1 METKS
6 KNDVELESENLVN
19 RIARV
24 DIFSLTPKTFFDQ
37 YQKTGTPVTIT
48 GLLAQEQDWNLD
60 YLCNELGNRAVPIRR
75 YGRDRYKQ
83 DKRNW
88 KSIGSGVV
96 TQDIPFKEYAEML
109 RNGQAHENDIYL
121 GKGTLKN
128 TPLADT
134 HSLKVMGEKLG
145 LTPAT
150 DYRLYMGLGGHTS
163 SMHYDIADGTLVQ
176 LHGAKK
182 VVLFPPT
189 QTDNL
194 YPFSVYVHLRHGFKL
209 RCCYSRVCPENPDM
223 QSFPKFQ
230 EAIPYKCEVV
240 INQGEILYI
249 PAYWWHEITTL
260 GNEMVC
266 SVSRF
271 WRVYPTSRAVFS
283 WSRWR
288 AILGNVLA
296 LPHLLINLAIA
307 LTSSNRQQKIR
318 QILSML

>member
-6 KNDVELESENLVN
+6 KNDVKLVKESLVN
-19 RIARV
+19 QIPRV
-24 DIFSLTPKTFFDQ
+24 DISLLTPTTFFDQ
-37 YQKTGTPVTIT
+37 YQKTGTPVIIT

-60 YLCNELGNRAVPIRR
+60 YLCNKLGNRAFPIRR

-96 TQDIPFKEYAEML
+96 TQNIPFKEYAEML
-109 RNGQAHENDIYL
+109 RDRQAHENDIYL

-134 HSLKVMGEKLG
+134 QSLRVIGEKLG

-150 DYRLYMGLGGHTS
+150 DYRLYMGPGGHTS
-163 SMHYDIADGTLVQ
+163 SMHYDTADGTLVQ

-182 VVLFPPT
+182 VVLFSPA
-189 QTDNL
+189 QTCNL
-194 YPFSVYVHLRHGFKL
+194 YPFPMHIHLRHGFKL
-209 RCCYSRVCPENPDM
+209 RCWYSRVCPENPDL
-223 QSFPKFQ
+223 QSFPKFH
-230 EAIPYKCEVV
+230 EAIPYKCEVI

-249 PAYWWHEITTL
+249 PAYWWHETTTL
-260 GNEMVC
+260 GKEMAC
-266 SVSRF
+266 SVTRF
-271 WRVYPTSRAVFS
+271 WHVYPTSRAVFS

-288 AILGNVLA
+288 SIIGNVLA
-296 LPHLLINLAIA
+296 LPHLLMNLALA
-307 LTSSNRQQKIR
+307 LTSSNRQEKLR
-318 QILSML
+318 QIFYML

>member
-6 KNDVELESENLVN
+6 KNDVELGKKSLVN
-19 RIARV
+19 QIPRV
-24 DIFSLTPKTFFDQ
+24 NISSLTPKQFFDQ
-37 YQKTGTPVTIT
+37 YQETGTPVIIT

-60 YLCNELGNRAVPIRR
+60 YLCNKLGNREVPIRH
-75 YGRDRYKQ
+75 YGRDRHKQ

-96 TQDIPFKEYAEML
+96 TQNIPFTEYAEML

-150 DYRLYMGLGGHTS
+150 DYRMYMGSRGHTS

-182 VVLFPPT
+182 VVLFPPA
-189 QTDNL
+189 QTPNL
-194 YPFSVYVHLRHGFKL
+194 YPFPVYVHLLHGFKL
-209 RCCYSRVCPENPDM
+209 RCYYSRVCPENPEL
-223 QSFPKFQ
+223 QSFPRFQ
-230 EAIPYKCEVV
+230 EAIPYKREVI

-260 GNEMVC
+260 GEEMVC
-266 SVSRF
+266 SVTRF
-271 WRVYPTSRAVFS
+271 WHVYPTSRAVFS
-283 WSRWR
+283 WSIWR
-288 AILGNVLA
+288 SILGNVLA

-307 LTSSNRQQKIR
+307 LSSSNRQQKLR
-318 QILSML
+318 QIFSML